1 MTVGP
6 FKRPLLA
13 ALGVLAILVGVVWMG
28 QGLNIIPGSV
38 MTGDPKWLVIGA
50 VLAVLGVLLIIF
62 SLRPTRG
69 RGRP

>member
-6 FKRPLLA
+6 FKRPLLTV
-13 ALGVLAILVGVVWMG
+13 LGVVAILVGVVWMG

-50 VLAVLGVLLIIF
+50 VLAVVGVLLVIF
-62 SLRPTRG
+62 SLRPTGG